1 MALTYASRTQHHLL
15 ARNISDLIQQKANDE
30 DGDLNEVDIESESED
45 TEYRERRTSALKQR
59 VQLGNGASS
68 GTSSSKWAMPRLR
81 INPQKQVSKNECGR
95 RYPSNGY
102 LATCSRGDGRKGEG
116 DEIAAAS
123 DETRE
128 LFSDGEEGS
137 GGEEEGRDSEGEEEG
152 RDSEGEE
159 GGRSPPSTPTPLYTE
174 TAATRRAN
182 PFKVS

>member
-81 INPQKQVSKNECGR
+81 INPRNQVLKNECGR
-95 RYPSNGY
+95 RYPSNGH
-102 LATCSRGDGRKGEG
+102 LATSSRGGDREGEG

-128 LFSDGEEGS
+128 LFSDGEEGERGS
-137 GGEEEGRDSEGEEEG
+137 GGEEEG